1 MLVCRDVLICGP
13 VNDYTSL
20 EAWRAGREDFWRAVL
35 DGVDDSAILSGEETQ
50 DVSFATKWRDL
61 YADMADLA
69 SADEIEVW
77 IGCALSDQV
86 LLAFV
91 AFLIDR
97 FDIDR
102 ERLSV
107 VQMERSGAR
116 VILGIGQLNPDAL
129 EKHPDPV
136 RLGEDQFDY
145 CLDVWR
151 ALTAESPERLVALM
165 RAEAAPLPIMH
176 TALKALYYRYP
187 DPDSGLPL
195 WDEMMLDMVIDRG
208 RKAARI
214 IGDTMN
220 TSRDSGHPLTFDSVG
235 DLYLYYRL
243 RNLAR
248 PSLAEPLAIAS
259 SLTAPM
265 GFVEYQLTERGRAV
279 KAGERN
285 AIDMNGIDDWV
296 CGVHVSNEAG
306 NVWLRKDGA
315 IVRSS
320 G

>member
-1 MLVCRDVLICGP
+1 MLTWPI
-13 VNDYTSL
+13 SL
-20 EAWRAGREDFWRAVL
+20 PP
-35 DGVDDSAILSGEETQ
+35 T
-50 DVSFATKWRDL
+50 
-61 YADMADLA
+61 
-69 SADEIEVW
+69 
-77 IGCALSDQV
+77 
-86 LLAFV
+86 
-91 AFLIDR
+91 FLIDR